1 MKPKVYYFRYK
12 NFIDKFLM
20 GLMTFLSNLGIPVIL
35 FYAFAAFLGAL
46 GILRHFTYELV
57 LELLGLSI
65 VIGIICAIR
74 YCVCFKGVTLY
85 DSYLEITT
93 HSLGFGKDKPKIK
106 INYSDIVSAFNS
118 TYNLRY
124 DRRKARKTFIAGDF
138 SDYIELTLKGGK
150 QFCFSVYNQTEF
162 LDELLKRRE
171 MIDKQ

>member
-65 VIGIICAIR
+65 VIGVICAIR

-85 DSYLEITT
+85 DSYMEITT
-93 HSLGFGKDKPKIK
+93 QNLGFGKERPKIK
-106 INYSDIVSAFNS
+106 IMYSDIASVFNN

-124 DRRKARKTFIAGDF
+124 NRKKARKTFIAGDL
-138 SDYIELTLKGGK
+138 SDYVELTLKGGK
-150 QFCFSVYNQTEF
+150 QFCFSVYDQTEF